1 MLHNKYFE
9 ILKQF
14 LGDYK
19 REIYGRGLINKVSLS
34 QKAIA
39 LTLDEL
45 EAEGVLKSRKQ
56 GNIKLFKLNI
66 ENKETKDLLIIS
78 EITRKLEFLKKHRKL
93 AGIFKDDKRI
103 IGVFGSYVAG
113 IQDKNSDIDVFVIGE
128 IYKDFCQNY
137 EKTAKNL
144 GLNLHIQNFSEKNWE
159 ILIKAKNNLTNEII
173 QNHVVIFNAEMFVNL
188 VWEDYYGFN

>member
-19 REIYGRGLINKVSLS
+19 KEIYGRGLINKVSLS

-66 ENKETKDLLIIS
+66 ENKEVKDLLIIT
-78 EITRKLEFLKKHRKL
+78 EITRKLEFLKKYRKL
-93 AGIFKDDKRI
+93 AEIFKNDKRI
-103 IGVFGSYVAG
+103 IGVFGSYAVG
-113 IQDKNSDIDVFVIGE
+113 IQGKNSDIDVFVIGE
-128 IYKDFCQNY
+128 IYKDFCENY

-144 GLNLHIQNFSEKNWE
+144 GLNLHIQSFSEKNWE
-159 ILIKAKNNLTNEII
+159 TLIKAKNNLTNEIM
-173 QNHVVIFNAEMFVNL
+173 QNYVIIFNAERFVNL
-188 VWEDYYGFN
+188 AWKDYYGFN